1 MVLQFTRNQ
10 YFMVGLLLL
19 LIGAQFRLIDSVVLT
34 EKSARFVVEKFG
46 PQPLMVVEPLMQVA
60 AITPIAPGKI
70 IRPPTWVGWFSLAG
84 SMGMVRK
91 VSTFTALRGQEQV
104 MFTVVNRSRTRVDE
118 QGRDQSCCW
127 VISGRGPQVL

>member
-46 PQPLMVVEPLMQVA
+46 PQPQVAVEPLMQVA
-60 AITPIAPGKI
+60 AVTPFAPGKI
-70 IRPPTWVGWFSLAG
+70 IRPPTWIGWFLVSVGAVFVLHSLI
-84 SMGMVRK
+84 
-91 VSTFTALRGQEQV
+91 LRRPG
-104 MFTVVNRSRTRVDE
+104 
-118 QGRDQSCCW
+118 G
-127 VISGRGPQVL
+127 